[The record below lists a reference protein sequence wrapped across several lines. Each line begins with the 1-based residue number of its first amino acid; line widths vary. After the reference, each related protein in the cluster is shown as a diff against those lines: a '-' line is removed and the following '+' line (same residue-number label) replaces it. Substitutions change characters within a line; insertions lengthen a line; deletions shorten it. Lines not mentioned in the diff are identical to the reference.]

1 MFSAKV
7 LLDSQGSVSRLT
19 TLEITY
25 PRCVHAE
32 MLRHRVFSRNT
43 ASSRA
48 IPIAKV
54 IEQVR
59 TNPFIPLHWGAA
71 QSGMQAY
78 QEVNEEAQADA
89 ASIWLQL
96 SRVACDTAEAM
107 SNDLGLH
114 KQVVNR
120 ILEPWVWTT
129 EIISGTQ
136 WSNFLHLRCHEAAEP
151 HCRKI
156 AEMIRDA
163 IAESMPKVLGPLD
176 WHIPM
181 SEDLQNESLPDRLA
195 IATGRLARVSYLT
208 HNGVRDIQED
218 IKLHDRLI
226 DGGHWSPT
234 EHCAKNLGDTPLG
247 GGGNFGPGWTQ
258 YRKSFFGECK

>member
-7 LLDSQGSVSRLT
+7 LLDSQGSTSRLT

-54 IEQVR
+54 IEQVE
-59 TNPFIPLHWGAA
+59 TNPFIPIHWGAA
-71 QSGMQAY
+71 QGGMQAY
-78 QEVNEEAQADA
+78 QEVCEEDQDA
-89 ASIWLQL
+89 AEEEWL
-96 SRVACDTAEAM
+96 TARSAAVYYAKMLVER
-107 SNDLGLH
+107 GLH

-136 WSNFLHLRCHEAAEP
+136 WSNFFHLRCHEAAEP

-163 IAESMPKVLGPLD
+163 IAESTPKILGPLE

-181 SEDLQNESLPDRLA
+181 AEDLQDESLPVKLA
-195 IATGRLARVSYLT
+195 VATGRLARVSYLT
-208 HNGVRDIQED
+208 HNGERDIAED
-218 IKLHDRLI
+218 IKLHQRLI
-226 DGGHWSPT
+226 DSGHMSPT
-234 EHCAKNLGDTPLG
+234 EHCAQNVGDCLVGSPS
-247 GGGNFGPGWTQ
+247 NFGLGWYQ
-258 YRKSFFGECK
+258 YRKTFFGECK